1 MKEKVRDYIR
11 DLFVDFAMP
20 LIMVVVALNLVD
32 LLIDLPYYYK
42 PEHYMPKFADFF
54 KINAHLSV
62 FMEQVNS
69 LNILF
74 YSFIFMCSALFL
86 RLFTNRLK
94 INLVIPFQIIW
105 LYFIISIFI
114 NNKINKETFE
124 MATFIFVDGL
134 IGFCIVFL
142 MIFGVLK
149 IFITNLSLAVKQPSK
164 SRESKN

>member
-1 MKEKVRDYIR
+1 MKSQKIKQWIKDY
-11 DLFVDFAMP
+11 LDFAMP

-42 PEHYMPKFADFF
+42 PEHYTPKLADFF

-69 LNILF
+69 LNLLF

-94 INLVIPFQIIW
+94 INLFVPFKIIW
-105 LYFIISIFI
+105 LYFIISIGS
-114 NNKINKETFE
+114 TH
-124 MATFIFVDGL
+124 
-134 IGFCIVFL
+134 
-142 MIFGVLK
+142 LK
-149 IFITNLSLAVKQPSK
+149 RILSNQK
-164 SRESKN
+164 